1 MTAAPQPGQV
11 PFDEL
16 LARASDEAREFD
28 RRVVAWAADRNWTT
42 YTRATHR
49 NVLDPSG
56 RNGITFFPDG
66 ECVQVGLRELIESG
80 DELVATTLLQRLE
93 ELAGRQLSDRLPKVP
108 VAGVLQHWNE
118 FFDEFLPHHITA
130 MASA

>member
-1 MTAAPQPGQV
+1 M
-11 PFDEL
+11 
-16 LARASDEAREFD
+16 
-28 RRVVAWAADRNWTT
+28 
-42 YTRATHR
+42 
-49 NVLDPSG
+49 
-56 RNGITFFPDG
+56 FFPDG
-66 ECVQVGLRELIESG
+66 EWVQVGLRELIESG

-93 ELAGRQLSDRLPKVP
+93 ELAGRQLSARLPKVP